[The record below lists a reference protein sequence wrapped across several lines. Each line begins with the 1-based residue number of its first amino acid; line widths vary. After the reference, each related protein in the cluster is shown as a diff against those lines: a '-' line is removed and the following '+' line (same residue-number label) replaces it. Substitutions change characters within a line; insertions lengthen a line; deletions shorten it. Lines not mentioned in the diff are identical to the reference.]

1 MKQRNTTLG
10 LAIGL
15 SVLMTGC
22 ASTPQNA
29 KVDEARASYDRVKN
43 DPAVARSGDTQLR
56 SARDQL
62 NRAES
67 LLKDGADSDRIAH
80 AAYMANRHAQ
90 IAGQQ
95 GERAELQTQIDS
107 ADERRRELM
116 LAEQTGDANAARNEA
131 EAARMEAEAAR
142 REAEALRQSMAELQA
157 EQTDRGMVLT
167 LGDVLF
173 DLDQADLKPAGQ
185 QTIGRL
191 AEFMREYENR
201 RVRVEGYTDS
211 TGSDSYNQQLSER
224 RAESVRN
231 ALVNQGI
238 SSTRVE
244 SRGYGEQYP
253 VAGNDNSSG
262 RQQNRRVEI
271 VISDKD
277 GNITN
282 R

>member
-1 MKQRNTTLG
+1 MKQRNITLG

-22 ASTPQNA
+22 ASTPPQNA

-62 NRAES
+62 DRAES
-67 LLKDGADSDRIAH
+67 LLKDSADNGLIEH
-80 AAYMANRHAQ
+80 AAYMAHRHAQ
-90 IAGQQ
+90 IASQQ
-95 GERAELQTQIDS
+95 GERAELQTQIES
-107 ADERRRELM
+107 AEERRRELM
-116 LAEQTGDANAARNEA
+116 LAEQTGDADS
-131 EAARMEAEAAR
+131 AR
-142 REAEALRQSMAELQA
+142 REAEALRQRMAELQA

-173 DLDQADLKPAGQ
+173 DLDQADLKSAGE
-185 QTIGRL
+185 QTVARL
-191 AEFMREYENR
+191 AEFMREYEDR

-211 TGSDSYNQQLSER
+211 TGADSYNQQLSER

-231 ALVNQGI
+231 ALINQGTA
-238 SSTRVE
+238 SQRVE
-244 SRGYGEQYP
+244 VKGYGEQYP
-253 VAGNDNSSG
+253 VAGNDSSSG

-277 GNITN
+277 GNIET

>member
-1 MKQRNTTLG
+1 MKKRNTTLG

-15 SVLMTGC
+15 SALMTGC
-22 ASTPQNA
+22 ASTPPQNA
-29 KVDEARASYDRVKN
+29 KVDEARASYDMIKN
-43 DPAVARSGDTQLR
+43 DPAVARSGDIQMR

-67 LLKDGADSDRIAH
+67 LLEDGADSDRIAH
-80 AAYMANRHAQ
+80 AAYMAHRHAQ

-95 GERAELQTQIDS
+95 GERAELQTQIET
-107 ADERRRELM
+107 AEERRRELM
-116 LAEQTGDANAARNEA
+116 LAEQTGDADS
-131 EAARMEAEAAR
+131 AR
-142 REAEALRQSMAELQA
+142 REAEALRQRMAELQA

-167 LGDVLF
+167 LSDVLF
-173 DLDQADLKPAGQ
+173 DLNQADLKPTGE
-185 QTIGRL
+185 QTVGRL

-211 TGSDSYNQQLSER
+211 TGADSYNQQLSER

-231 ALVNQGI
+231 ALINQGI
-238 SSTRVE
+238 ASQRVE
-244 SRGYGEQYP
+244 VRGYGEQYP
-253 VAGNDNSSG
+253 VAGNDSSSG

-277 GNITN
+277 GNIET

>member
-22 ASTPQNA
+22 ASTPPQNA

-67 LLKDGADSDRIAH
+67 LLEDGADSRSIEH
-80 AAYMANRHAQ
+80 AAYMAHRHAQ
-90 IAGQQ
+90 IASQQ
-95 GERAELQTQIDS
+95 GEKSELQTQIES
-107 ADERRRELM
+107 AEERRKALL
-116 LAEQTGDANAARNEA
+116 LAEQTGDASAARS
-131 EAARMEAEAAR
+131 EAEAAR

-173 DLDQADLKPAGQ
+173 DLNQADLKSAGE
-185 QTIGRL
+185 QTVGRL

-211 TGSDSYNQQLSER
+211 TGADSYNQQLSER

-231 ALVNQGI
+231 ALVNRGI

-253 VAGNDNSSG
+253 VAGNDSSSG

-277 GNITN
+277 GNIDT
-282 R
+282 RED

>member
-1 MKQRNTTLG
+1 MKQRHVTLG

-22 ASTPQNA
+22 ASTPQQNA

-62 NRAES
+62 DRAES
-67 LLKDGADSDRIAH
+67 LLKDGADNNRIEH
-80 AAYMANRHAQ
+80 AAYMAQRHAQ
-90 IAGQQ
+90 IASQQ
-95 GERAELQTQIDS
+95 GERAELQTQIES
-107 ADERRRELM
+107 AEERRRALM
-116 LAEQTGDANAARNEA
+116 LAEQTGDASAARSEA
-131 EAARMEAEAAR
+131 EAAQQEAEM
-142 REAEALRQSMAELQA
+142 LRQRMAELQA

-173 DLDQADLKPAGQ
+173 DLNQADLKSAGE

-191 AEFMREYENR
+191 AQFMREYENR
-201 RVRVEGYTDS
+201 RVRIEGYTDS
-211 TGSDSYNQQLSER
+211 TGSDTYNQQLSER

-238 SSTRVE
+238 SSRRIE
-244 SRGYGEQYP
+244 IKGYGEQYP
-253 VAGNDNSSG
+253 VASNENSAG